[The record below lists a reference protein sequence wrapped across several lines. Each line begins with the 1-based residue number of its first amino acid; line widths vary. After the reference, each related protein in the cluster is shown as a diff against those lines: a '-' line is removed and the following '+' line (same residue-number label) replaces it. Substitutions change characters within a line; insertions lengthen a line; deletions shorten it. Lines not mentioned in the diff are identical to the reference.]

1 MKAFFFD
8 TYALVEVLY
17 GNENYRPYLGAEVV
31 TTKLNLMEMHYHL
44 LKEHGE
50 ETADRYYD
58 MNLRYVVDIN
68 DNDVKNGMRYK
79 IEQRKKCNI
88 SYVDAVGYVIAKRM
102 GIKFLTGDHAFEGIP
117 NVEYVK

>member
-79 IEQRKKCNI
+79 IEQRKKWNI

-102 GIKFLTGDHAFEGIP
+102 AIKFLTGDQAFEGIP